1 MITIGKILIYDVIK
15 VEDLRLGKFEQI
27 DHDWKNFII

>member
-1 MITIGKILIYDVIK
+1 MIMIGKILIYDVVK

-27 DHDWKNFII
+27 DHD

>member
-1 MITIGKILIYDVIK
+1 MITIKKILIYHVIK

-27 DHDWKNFII
+27 DHA